1 MWTPCKRL
9 KEIISPRDSKWSGEA
24 QSDYFL
30 ELSLRA
36 ASFQPS
42 FASCAAL
49 PNFLPTTRPAL
60 STSTAALCAACPTL
74 PAGVFASSRRCW
86 GDGLGPQA
94 HSEMKH
100 ATKTGRMLFRLL
112 LECMGAVYK
121 RGKKTSV
128 CTIPTARCWP
138 PSRFASYKR
147 VAGRAC
153 RFRWRTRIVE
163 AARPHSHL
171 AGVPKKQARQLNRPC
186 TWH

>member
-1 MWTPCKRL
+1 VWTPCKRL

-112 LECMGAVYK
+112 LECMGLF
-121 RGKKTSV
+121 TSGERKHRY
-128 CTIPTARCWP
+128 ARYLLLAAGRRHD
-138 PSRFASYKR
+138 SRAIKELLDVR
-147 VAGRAC
+147 VAFDGEPVL
-153 RFRWRTRIVE
+153 W
-163 AARPHSHL
+163 
-171 AGVPKKQARQLNRPC
+171 KQPGHIAI
-186 TWH
+186 